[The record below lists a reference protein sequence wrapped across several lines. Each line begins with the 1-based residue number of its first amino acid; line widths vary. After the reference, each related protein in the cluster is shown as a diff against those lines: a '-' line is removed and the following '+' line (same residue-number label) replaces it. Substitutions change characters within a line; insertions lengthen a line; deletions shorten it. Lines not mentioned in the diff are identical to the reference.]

1 MLVVEDENQADVF
14 AEGVHAMKQELKD
27 HTEETRKCIQELMER
42 SEELLK
48 MLKQQHLSQGPSLP
62 LSQGSSASAARTK
75 RAPFVTEQVN
85 KTRSRKQRDFQS
97 FLVTAGMRKPISG
110 PPHPLASNSAGDT
123 GRPSLPPL
131 HTGVGCGGE
140 SLT

>member
-48 MLKQQHLSQGPSLP
+48 MLKQQHLSQGP
-62 LSQGSSASAARTK
+62 SASAARTK